1 MRRPLLAFGSETA
14 TRTRGARR
22 GVPPEPHCHTH
33 AGSRCATSDQ
43 IARVLPYRTHT
54 PPCGLRS
61 RAHAGCCLRGACIAH
76 AQRKEHAA
84 WHARKPS
91 PHNAWRRLRLGRKSR
106 ARIWARAY
114 HPSTQELQNMDAPT
128 AGRYRCTTC
137 AGVRWQGRVPFASRA
152 SLPPCGRWTYEVGCE
167 A

>member
-1 MRRPLLAFGSETA
+1 MGYPRSLVV
-14 TRTRGARR
+14 TRTQEAA
-22 GVPPEPHCHTH
+22 VQPP
-33 AGSRCATSDQ
+33 
-43 IARVLPYRTHT
+43 I
-54 PPCGLRS
+54 RS
-61 RAHAGCCLRGACIAH
+61 REYSRTARTRHPAACVPE
-76 AQRKEHAA
+76 RTPAA
-84 WHARKPS
+84 ACGVRASRMHSARSTQLGMRKPS

-106 ARIWARAY
+106 ARIWARAD

-137 AGVRWQGRVPFASRA
+137 AGVRWQGRVPFAPRA

>member
-1 MRRPLLAFGSETA
+1 MGYPRSLVV
-14 TRTRGARR
+14 TRTREAA
-22 GVPPEPHCHTH
+22 VQPP
-33 AGSRCATSDQ
+33 
-43 IARVLPYRTHT
+43 I
-54 PPCGLRS
+54 RS
-61 RAHAGCCLRGACIAH
+61 REYSRTARTRHPAACVPGAHAGCCLRGACIAH
-76 AQRKEHAA
+76 AHRKEHAA

-106 ARIWARAY
+106 ARIWARAD

-137 AGVRWQGRVPFASRA
+137 AGVRWQGRVPFAPRA